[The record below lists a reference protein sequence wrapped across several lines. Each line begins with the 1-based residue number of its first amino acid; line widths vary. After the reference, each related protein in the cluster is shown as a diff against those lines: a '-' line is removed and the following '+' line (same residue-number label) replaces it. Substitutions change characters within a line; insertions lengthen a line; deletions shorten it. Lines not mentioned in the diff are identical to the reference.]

1 MASIGNVLAG
11 KQGGGATKWVR
22 EFMVVGHHSGI
33 RALREAS
40 WESGMREAVDKVR
53 TPSRVIVA
61 DNHPLFR
68 AALVGLLTEHCGLE
82 VVAEA
87 ADGQEALECCRR
99 FSPDLVVM
107 DVRLPEVDA
116 LETTRTIRQEFP
128 RTVVLVLNGY
138 GDPDILADALEA
150 GAAGYILKS
159 ASPRQITDA
168 IRKVLEGASPVDQE
182 IAGQVLLRLL
192 DKRRQEEPTSPLAPE
207 GPAGGEHAAA
217 APPPPPASLTR
228 REVEVLRL
236 VGRGYT
242 NSQIA
247 RSLFV
252 SVSTVK
258 KHVQRIIAKLG
269 VADRTQAAV
278 KANGMGLLDDRWE
291 G

>member
-1 MASIGNVLAG
+1 
-11 KQGGGATKWVR
+11 
-22 EFMVVGHHSGI
+22 
-33 RALREAS
+33 
-40 WESGMREAVDKVR
+40 VDKVR
-53 TPSRVIVA
+53 TPSRAIVA

-68 AALVGLLTEHCGLE
+68 AALVGLLREHSGLE

-87 ADGQEALECCRR
+87 SDGQEALECCRR
-99 FSPDLVVM
+99 FRPDLVIM

-116 LETTRTIRQEFP
+116 LETTRNIRHEFP

-182 IAGQVLLRLL
+182 IASQVLLRLL
-192 DKRRQEEPTSPLAPE
+192 DKRRREEPTSLLTPK

-217 APPPPPASLTR
+217 APPASLTR

-278 KANGMGLLDDRWE
+278 KANGMGLLDDRRE

>member
-1 MASIGNVLAG
+1 
-11 KQGGGATKWVR
+11 
-22 EFMVVGHHSGI
+22 
-33 RALREAS
+33 
-40 WESGMREAVDKVR
+40 VR
-53 TPSRVIVA
+53 TPSRAIVA

-68 AALVGLLTEHCGLE
+68 AALGSLLREHTGLE

-87 ADGQEALECCRR
+87 ADGREALECCRR
-99 FSPDLVVM
+99 FRPDFVVM
-107 DVRLPEVDA
+107 DVHLPEVDG
-116 LETTRTIRQEFP
+116 LEATRAIKQELP

-159 ASPRQITDA
+159 ATPQQITDA
-168 IRKVLEGASPVDQE
+168 IRKAIEGASPVDQE
-182 IAGQVLLRLL
+182 IATQLLLRLL
-192 DKRRQEEPTSPLAPE
+192 DKRWREEPPSPFAPKR
-207 GPAGGEHAAA
+207 PAGGEHAAA
-217 APPPPPASLTR
+217 APPASLTR

-236 VGRGYT
+236 VARGYT
-242 NSQIA
+242 NHQIA

-269 VADRTQAAV
+269 VSDRTQAAV
-278 KANGMGLLDDRWE
+278 KANGMGLLDDRGE

>member
-1 MASIGNVLAG
+1 
-11 KQGGGATKWVR
+11 
-22 EFMVVGHHSGI
+22 
-33 RALREAS
+33 
-40 WESGMREAVDKVR
+40 VR

-168 IRKVLEGASPVDQE
+168 IGKVLEGASPVDQE
-182 IAGQVLLRLL
+182 IATEVLLRLL
-192 DKRRQEEPTSPLAPE
+192 DKRRQEESTSPLAPN
-207 GPAGGEHAAA
+207 GPERREHAAA
-217 APPPPPASLTR
+217 APPAASLTQ
-228 REVEVLRL
+228 REEDVLRL
-236 VGRGYT
+236 L
-242 NSQIA
+242 A
-247 RSLFV
+247 
-252 SVSTVK
+252 
-258 KHVQRIIAKLG
+258 
-269 VADRTQAAV
+269 
-278 KANGMGLLDDRWE
+278 
-291 G
+291 

>member
-1 MASIGNVLAG
+1 M
-11 KQGGGATKWVR
+11 
-22 EFMVVGHHSGI
+22 
-33 RALREAS
+33 
-40 WESGMREAVDKVR
+40 
-53 TPSRVIVA
+53 IVA

-68 AALVGLLTEHCGLE
+68 AALVGLLREHCGLE

-116 LETTRTIRQEFP
+116 VETTRTIRQEFP

-159 ASPRQITDA
+159 ASPQQITDA

-182 IAGQVLLRLL
+182 IATEVLLRLL
-192 DKRRQEEPTSPLAPE
+192 DKRRQEEPTSPLAPN
-207 GPAGGEHAAA
+207 GPGGGEHAAVA
-217 APPPPPASLTR
+217 PPPASLTR

-278 KANGMGLLDDRWE
+278 KANGMGLLDDRRE

>member
-1 MASIGNVLAG
+1 
-11 KQGGGATKWVR
+11 
-22 EFMVVGHHSGI
+22 
-33 RALREAS
+33 
-40 WESGMREAVDKVR
+40 
-53 TPSRVIVA
+53 
-61 DNHPLFR
+61 
-68 AALVGLLTEHCGLE
+68 LE

-87 ADGQEALECCRR
+87 ADGQQALECCRR

-168 IRKVLEGASPVDQE
+168 IGKVLEGASPVDQE
-182 IAGQVLLRLL
+182 IASEVLLRLL
-192 DKRRQEEPTSPLAPE
+192 DKRRREEPPSPHAPK

-217 APPPPPASLTR
+217 APPPASLTR

-247 RSLFV
+247 RSMFV

-278 KANGMGLLDDRWE
+278 KANGMGLLDDRRE

>member
-1 MASIGNVLAG
+1 MLAG
-11 KQGGGATKWVR
+11 KQSGRETKCVR
-22 EFMVVGHHSGI
+22 EYIVAGHHSGI
-33 RALREAS
+33 RALREAP
-40 WESGMREAVDKVR
+40 WESGRREAADKVR
-53 TPSRVIVA
+53 TPSRAIVA

-87 ADGQEALECCRR
+87 ADGQQALECCRR

-128 RTVVLVLNGY
+128 RAVVLVLNGY

-168 IRKVLEGASPVDQE
+168 IGKVLEGASPVDQE
-182 IAGQVLLRLL
+182 IASEVLLRLL
-192 DKRRQEEPTSPLAPE
+192 DKRRREELPSPHAPK
-207 GPAGGEHAAA
+207 GPAGGDHAAA
-217 APPPPPASLTR
+217 APPPGSLTR

-247 RSLFV
+247 RSLF
-252 SVSTVK
+252 
-258 KHVQRIIAKLG
+258 R
-269 VADRTQAAV
+269 
-278 KANGMGLLDDRWE
+278 
-291 G
+291 

>member
-1 MASIGNVLAG
+1 M
-11 KQGGGATKWVR
+11 
-22 EFMVVGHHSGI
+22 
-33 RALREAS
+33 
-40 WESGMREAVDKVR
+40 
-53 TPSRVIVA
+53 
-61 DNHPLFR
+61 
-68 AALVGLLTEHCGLE
+68 
-82 VVAEA
+82 
-87 ADGQEALECCRR
+87 
-99 FSPDLVVM
+99 VM
-107 DVRLPEVDA
+107 DVCLPGVDG
-116 LETTRTIRQEFP
+116 LEATRTIRQEFP
-128 RTVVLVLNGY
+128 RTAVLVLNGY
-138 GDPDILADALEA
+138 GDPGILADALEA

-168 IRKVLEGASPVDQE
+168 IGKVLEGASPVDQE
-182 IAGQVLLRLL
+182 IATEVLLRLL
-192 DKRRQEEPTSPLAPE
+192 DKRRREEPTSPLAPK

-217 APPPPPASLTR
+217 APPPASLTQ

-278 KANGMGLLDDRWE
+278 KASGMGLLDDLRE

>member
-1 MASIGNVLAG
+1 MLAG
-11 KQGGGATKWVR
+11 KQSGGATKCVR
-22 EFMVVGHHSGI
+22 EYIVAGHHSRI
-33 RALREAS
+33 RTLREAP
-40 WESGMREAVDKVR
+40 WESARRELLDKVR
-53 TPSRVIVA
+53 IPSRVIVA

-68 AALVGLLTEHCGLE
+68 AALVGLLREHCGLE

-87 ADGQEALECCRR
+87 ADGQQALECCRR

-116 LETTRTIRQEFP
+116 RETTRTIRQEFP
-128 RTVVLVLNGY
+128 RTIVLVLNGY

-168 IRKVLEGASPVDQE
+168 IRKVMEGASPVDQE
-182 IAGQVLLRLL
+182 IATEVLLRLL
-192 DKRRQEEPTSPLAPE
+192 DKRRQEDPTSALAPKDS
-207 GPAGGEHAAA
+207 AGGQHTAAD
-217 APPPPPASLTR
+217 PPPASLTQ
-228 REVEVLRL
+228 REVDVLRL

-242 NSQIA
+242 NRQIA
-247 RSLFV
+247 RNLFV

-258 KHVQRIIAKLG
+258 KHVQRIIAKLR

-278 KANGMGLLDDRWE
+278 KANGMGLLDDPWE
-291 G
+291 R

>member
-1 MASIGNVLAG
+1 M
-11 KQGGGATKWVR
+11 
-22 EFMVVGHHSGI
+22 
-33 RALREAS
+33 
-40 WESGMREAVDKVR
+40 
-53 TPSRVIVA
+53 
-61 DNHPLFR
+61 
-68 AALVGLLTEHCGLE
+68 
-82 VVAEA
+82 VAEA
-87 ADGQEALECCRR
+87 ADGQQALECCRR

-116 LETTRTIRQEFP
+116 TETTRTIRQEFP
-128 RTVVLVLNGY
+128 RTIVLVLNGY

-168 IRKVLEGASPVDQE
+168 IRKVMEGASPVDQE
-182 IAGQVLLRLL
+182 IASELLLRLL
-192 DKRRQEEPTSPLAPE
+192 DKRRREEPTSPHAPKDSV
-207 GPAGGEHAAA
+207 GGDHAAA
-217 APPPPPASLTR
+217 APPPASLTR
-228 REVEVLRL
+228 RELDVLRL

-278 KANGMGLLDDRWE
+278 KANGMGLLDDRRE

>member
-1 MASIGNVLAG
+1 M
-11 KQGGGATKWVR
+11 
-22 EFMVVGHHSGI
+22 
-33 RALREAS
+33 
-40 WESGMREAVDKVR
+40 DKVR
-53 TPSRVIVA
+53 TPSRAIVA

-68 AALVGLLTEHCGLE
+68 AALVGLLREQSGLE

-99 FSPDLVVM
+99 FRPDLVVM
-107 DVRLPEVDA
+107 DVCLPEVDG

-138 GDPDILADALEA
+138 GDPDILAGALEA

-168 IRKVLEGASPVDQE
+168 IRKVLEGASPMDQE
-182 IAGQVLLRLL
+182 IATEVLLRLL
-192 DKRRQEEPTSPLAPE
+192 DKRRREEPTSPLAPK
-207 GPAGGEHAAA
+207 GPASGEHAAA
-217 APPPPPASLTR
+217 APPPPASLTR
-228 REVEVLRL
+228 REVDVLRL

-278 KANGMGLLDDRWE
+278 KANGMGLLGDRRE

>member
-1 MASIGNVLAG
+1 
-11 KQGGGATKWVR
+11 
-22 EFMVVGHHSGI
+22 VG
-33 RALREAS
+33 
-40 WESGMREAVDKVR
+40 
-53 TPSRVIVA
+53 TPSRAIVA

-68 AALVGLLTEHCGLE
+68 AALSSLLIEHSGLE

-99 FSPDLVVM
+99 FRPDLVVM
-107 DVRLPEVDA
+107 DARLPGVDG
-116 LETTRTIRQEFP
+116 LEATRTIRQEFP

-138 GDPDILADALEA
+138 GDPDSLADALEA
-150 GAAGYILKS
+150 GASGYILKS

-168 IRKVLEGASPVDQE
+168 IRKVLEGASPLDQE
-182 IAGQVLLRLL
+182 IATQLLLRML
-192 DKRRQEEPTSPLAPE
+192 DNRRRREHTSPLTPN
-207 GPAGGEHAAA
+207 GRAGGEHAAA
-217 APPPPPASLTR
+217 AAPPASLTR

-258 KHVQRIIAKLG
+258 KHVQRIFAKLG
-269 VADRTQAAV
+269 VSDRTQAAV

-291 G
+291 R

>member
-1 MASIGNVLAG
+1 
-11 KQGGGATKWVR
+11 
-22 EFMVVGHHSGI
+22 
-33 RALREAS
+33 
-40 WESGMREAVDKVR
+40 
-53 TPSRVIVA
+53 
-61 DNHPLFR
+61 
-68 AALVGLLTEHCGLE
+68 LE

-99 FSPDLVVM
+99 YSPDLVVM

-116 LETTRTIRQEFP
+116 RETTRTIRQKFP
-128 RTVVLVLNGY
+128 RTIVLVLNGY

-168 IRKVLEGASPVDQE
+168 IGKVLEGESPVDQE
-182 IAGQVLLRLL
+182 IATEVLLRLL
-192 DKRRQEEPTSPLAPE
+192 DKRRQEEPTSPLAPKDS
-207 GPAGGEHAAA
+207 AGGEHTAAD
-217 APPPPPASLTR
+217 PPPALLTQ
-228 REVEVLRL
+228 REVDVLRL

-242 NSQIA
+242 NGQIA

-258 KHVQRIIAKLG
+258 KHVQRIIAKLR

-278 KANGMGLLDDRWE
+278 KANGMGLLDYRRE
-291 G
+291 R

>member
-1 MASIGNVLAG
+1 
-11 KQGGGATKWVR
+11 
-22 EFMVVGHHSGI
+22 
-33 RALREAS
+33 
-40 WESGMREAVDKVR
+40 
-53 TPSRVIVA
+53 
-61 DNHPLFR
+61 
-68 AALVGLLTEHCGLE
+68 LE

-87 ADGQEALECCRR
+87 ADGQEALQCCRR

-116 LETTRTIRQEFP
+116 RETTRTIRQEFP

-159 ASPRQITDA
+159 ASPQQITDS
-168 IRKVLEGASPVDQE
+168 IRKVMEGASPVDQE
-182 IAGQVLLRLL
+182 IATEVLLRLL
-192 DKRRQEEPTSPLAPE
+192 DKRRQEEPTSALAPK

-217 APPPPPASLTR
+217 ARPPPASLTQ

-278 KANGMGLLDDRWE
+278 KANGMGLLDDRRE

>member
-1 MASIGNVLAG
+1 
-11 KQGGGATKWVR
+11 
-22 EFMVVGHHSGI
+22 
-33 RALREAS
+33 
-40 WESGMREAVDKVR
+40 
-53 TPSRVIVA
+53 
-61 DNHPLFR
+61 
-68 AALVGLLTEHCGLE
+68 LE

-87 ADGQEALECCRR
+87 SDGQEALEGCRR
-99 FSPDLVVM
+99 FRPDLVIM

-182 IAGQVLLRLL
+182 IASQVLLRLL
-192 DKRRQEEPTSPLAPE
+192 DKRRREEPTSPLAPK
-207 GPAGGEHAAA
+207 GPAGAVHAAA
-217 APPPPPASLTR
+217 APPPASLTR

-252 SVSTVK
+252 SLSTVK

-278 KANGMGLLDDRWE
+278 KANGMGLLDDRRE

>member
-1 MASIGNVLAG
+1 
-11 KQGGGATKWVR
+11 
-22 EFMVVGHHSGI
+22 
-33 RALREAS
+33 
-40 WESGMREAVDKVR
+40 
-53 TPSRVIVA
+53 
-61 DNHPLFR
+61 
-68 AALVGLLTEHCGLE
+68 
-82 VVAEA
+82 
-87 ADGQEALECCRR
+87 
-99 FSPDLVVM
+99 M
-107 DVRLPEVDA
+107 DVCLPEVDG

-150 GAAGYILKS
+150 GAAGFILKS

-182 IAGQVLLRLL
+182 IATQVLLRLL
-192 DKRRQEEPTSPLAPE
+192 DKRRQGEPTSPLAPK

-217 APPPPPASLTR
+217 APPPASLTR